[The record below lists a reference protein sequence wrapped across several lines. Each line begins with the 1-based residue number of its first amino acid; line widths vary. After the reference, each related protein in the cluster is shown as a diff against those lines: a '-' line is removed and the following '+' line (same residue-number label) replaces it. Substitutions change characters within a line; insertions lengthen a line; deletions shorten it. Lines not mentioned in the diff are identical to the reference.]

1 MPTHPAAPSPTEKAD
16 ADSVLRP
23 QQSLWGRLPRPGPLL
38 SPSLAL
44 GAF

>member
-1 MPTHPAAPSPTEKAD
+1 MPTHSAALSATEKAD

-23 QQSLWGRLPRPGPLL
+23 QQSLRGRLPRPGHLP
-38 SPSLAL
+38 SPGLAL